1 MAEKLDGLLNKIREE
16 GLKKAENEKERIIGE
31 AKAEAEKII
40 TAATADAQNLRRNA
54 EKDASAAEKRAE
66 SAIQQAS
73 RDILLSLRQELE
85 TRLKNVVLSATEE
98 VMTAEFMGQII
109 MEAVGK
115 FDASVVDKGID
126 VMVSSGNLEKMD
138 KFFKGSLFANLKKE
152 PELFSGH
159 DFGGGLKLG
168 FKGNDVFYDFSD
180 EALTELICAY
190 VGPRLTE
197 IIQGGVAKKKA

>member
-16 GLKKAENEKERIIGE
+16 GLNKAEQEKEKILNE
-31 AKAEAEKII
+31 AKAEAEKILK
-40 TAATADAQNLRRNA
+40 TATAEAQNIRRSA
-54 EKDASAAEKRAE
+54 EQDAAAAEKRAE
-66 SAIQQAS
+66 AAIKQAS

-85 TRLKNVVLSATEE
+85 TRLKNVVLAATEE
-98 VMTAEFMGQII
+98 VMTPEFMGQII

-115 FDASVVDKGID
+115 FDASVVDQGLD
-126 VMVSSGNLEKMD
+126 VMVNARNLEKMD
-138 KFFKGSLFANLKKE
+138 KLFKGSLLENLKQE
-152 PELFSGH
+152 PELFAGH

-168 FKGNDVFYDFSD
+168 FKGNDIFYDFSD

-197 IIQGGVAKKKA
+197 IIQGKA

>member
-1 MAEKLDGLLNKIREE
+1 MLGMAEKLDGLLNKIREE
-16 GLKKAENEKERIIGE
+16 GLKKAENEKGRILSE

-40 TAATADAQNLRRNA
+40 TAATADAQNLRKSA
-54 EKDASAAEKRAE
+54 EKDAAAAEKRAE
-66 SAIQQAS
+66 AAIKQAS

-85 TRLKNVVLSATEE
+85 NRLKNVVLAASEE
-98 VMTAEFMGQII
+98 VMTPEFMGQII

-115 FDASVVDKGID
+115 FDTAIVDQGID
-126 VMVSSGNLEKMD
+126 VMVSARNLEKMD
-138 KFFKGSLFANLKKE
+138 ELFKGSLLSNLKKD
-152 PELFSGH
+152 PELFAGH

-168 FKGNDVFYDFSD
+168 FKGNDIFYDFSD

-197 IIQGGVAKKKA
+197 IIQGKT

>member
-16 GLKKAENEKERIIGE
+16 GLNKAEQEKEKILNE
-31 AKAEAEKII
+31 AKAEAEKILK
-40 TAATADAQNLRRNA
+40 TATAEAQNIRRSA
-54 EKDASAAEKRAE
+54 EQDATASEKRAE
-66 SAIQQAS
+66 AAIKQAS

-85 TRLKNVVLSATEE
+85 TRLKNVVLAAAEE
-98 VMTAEFMGQII
+98 VMTPEFMGQII

-115 FDASVVDKGID
+115 FDASVVDQGLD
-126 VMVSSGNLEKMD
+126 VMVNARNLEKMD
-138 KFFKGSLFANLKKE
+138 KLFKGSLLENLKKE
-152 PELFSGH
+152 PELFAGH

-168 FKGNDVFYDFSD
+168 FKGNDIFYDFSD

-197 IIQGGVAKKKA
+197 IIQGKA